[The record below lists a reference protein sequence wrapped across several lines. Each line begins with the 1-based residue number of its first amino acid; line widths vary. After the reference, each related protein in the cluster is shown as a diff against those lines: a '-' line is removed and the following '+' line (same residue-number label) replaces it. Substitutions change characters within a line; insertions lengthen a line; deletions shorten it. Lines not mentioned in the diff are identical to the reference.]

1 MLDRLFRK
9 LLPIAAMGL
18 GLAATGC
25 DGMDI
30 SLTGSEGVPLADLD
44 TSGPAPTGIVL
55 AGADT
60 VVVTEG
66 ESLSI
71 NVEGDQEI
79 VDSMRFTLEDAT
91 LGIMREQSTWKRD
104 GTAIVRVTMPLPDK
118 VVVAGSGKV
127 ELPGLGENAE
137 VTIAGSGSAL
147 AGNIA
152 VDSLDVTIAG
162 SGDFEAAG
170 MARKLDLTIA
180 GSGAARMAG
189 LKVETAEI
197 SVAGS
202 GDAQFASDGTV
213 EANVAGSG
221 DITVTG
227 SATCTI
233 KSMGS
238 GSLTCK
244 AADAAGASTGQ
255 SASDDDRDETTES

>member
-1 MLDRLFRK
+1 MLNRLIKK

-18 GLAATGC
+18 AVTGC

-30 SLTGSEGVPLADLD
+30 SISGSEGVPLAELD
-44 TSGPAPTGIVL
+44 TSGPAPTGIVI

-60 VVVTEG
+60 VVITEG
-66 ESLSI
+66 ETLSI
-71 NVEGDQEI
+71 DVEGDQDI
-79 VDSMRFTLEDAT
+79 VDSMRFTLEDET
-91 LGIMREQSTWKRD
+91 LGIMREQNSWERD
-104 GTAIVRVTMPLPDK
+104 GTAIVRVTMPLPKK

-127 ELPGLGENAE
+127 DLPGLGNKAE
-137 VTIAGSGSAL
+137 VTIAGSGSAM

-152 VDSLDVTIAG
+152 VDSLDLTIAG
-162 SGDFEAAG
+162 SGDFETAG
-170 MARKLDLTIA
+170 TARRLDLTIA
-180 GSGAARMAG
+180 GSGTAKMAG
-189 LKVETAEI
+189 LQVEAAEI
-197 SVAGS
+197 AVAGS

-221 DITVTG
+221 NITVTG

-244 AADAAGASTGQ
+244 AAEAAAGP
-255 SASDDDRDETTES
+255 SADHSAGDGGGDEATES